1 MLDGRFTTKFLPL
14 PTSFA
19 RREDWK
25 RPLLPAKGPVMSR
38 RTRYTQAAGSVLA
51 ISIIAGAVA
60 GSIVGQPSVG
70 FLAGLAAGILLAIL
84 FWLNERRR

>member
-1 MLDGRFTTKFLPL
+1 
-14 PTSFA
+14 
-19 RREDWK
+19 
-25 RPLLPAKGPVMSR
+25 MSQ

-51 ISIIAGAVA
+51 IAIIAGAVA
-60 GSIVGQPSVG
+60 GVIVGQPSIG

>member
-1 MLDGRFTTKFLPL
+1 
-14 PTSFA
+14 
-19 RREDWK
+19 
-25 RPLLPAKGPVMSR
+25 MSQ

-60 GSIVGQPSVG
+60 GVIVGQPSIG
-70 FLAGLAAGILLAIL
+70 FLVGLAAGLLLATL

>member
-1 MLDGRFTTKFLPL
+1 
-14 PTSFA
+14 
-19 RREDWK
+19 
-25 RPLLPAKGPVMSR
+25 MSE

-60 GSIVGQPSVG
+60 GVIVGQPSIG
-70 FLAGLAAGILLAIL
+70 FLVGLAAGVLIALL

>member
-1 MLDGRFTTKFLPL
+1 MTP
-14 PTSFA
+14 P
-19 RREDWK
+19 
-25 RPLLPAKGPVMSR
+25 MSE

-60 GSIVGQPSVG
+60 GVIVGQPSIG
-70 FLAGLAAGILLAIL
+70 FLVGLAAGLLLTIL